1 MPSLWVEP
9 VEKCGIIQAVR
20 GIKIASFKSMGVDM
34 KICVFG
40 AGYVGLVA
48 AACFAESGNTV
59 ITVDIDETRIE
70 ALKQGIIPIYEPGL
84 KELVVRNHAEGRL
97 SFTTDVESAVKSS
110 LINFIAV
117 GTPPGE
123 DGSADLQYVL
133 AVGRSI
139 GKHMQGYRIIVDKS
153 TVPVGT
159 ADKVR
164 AAVQEELN
172 SRGVSYEFDV
182 VSNPEFLKEGAAID
196 DFMKPDRVVIGTD
209 NVRTAEIMKE
219 LYEPFMRKQN
229 RMIVMDIRSAEMTK
243 YAANAMLATRIS
255 FMNQIAGLC
264 ELMNA
269 DVAAVREGI
278 GSDSRIG
285 YDFLFPGPGYGG
297 SCFPKDVK
305 ALIRTA
311 EECGYGMLLLDA
323 VEEVNE
329 LQKQVLATKV
339 VNLLGEKDAD
349 KPLAGR
355 IVACWGLSFKPRTD
369 DMREAPSISII
380 QELLKNGATVRA
392 HDPEAIN
399 EARKVFA
406 DRITY
411 STNQYEILAGA
422 DALVIITDWN
432 EYRNPDFER
441 MKAELK
447 VPVVVDG
454 RNLYK
459 PDRMTLAG
467 FRYIPLGRN
476 GSGIS
481 AGGR

>member
-1 MPSLWVEP
+1 
-9 VEKCGIIQAVR
+9 
-20 GIKIASFKSMGVDM
+20 M
-34 KICVFG
+34 KISVFG

-59 ITVDIDETRIE
+59 ITVDVDEKKIE
-70 ALKQGIIPIYEPGL
+70 GLKNGVIPIYEPGL
-84 KELVVRNHAEGRL
+84 KELILRNQAEGRL
-97 SFTTDVESAVKSS
+97 SFTTDMVEAVQQS
-110 LINFIAV
+110 LIQFIAV

-133 AVGRSI
+133 SVARTVGQNMNCFKI
-139 GKHMQGYRIIVDKS
+139 LVDKS

-164 AAVQEELN
+164 AAVQEELEKLG
-172 SRGVSYEFDV
+172 SHLEFDV

-196 DFMKPDRVVIGTD
+196 DFMQPDRVVIGTD

-219 LYEPFMRKQN
+219 LYGPFMRKQN
-229 RMIVMDIRSAEMTK
+229 RMIIMDIRSAEMTK

-264 ELMNA
+264 ERMGA

-311 EECGYGMLLLDA
+311 EESDYDFLLLKA

-329 LQKQVLATKV
+329 LQKEVLADKLIR
-339 VNLLGEKDAD
+339 LLASAD
-349 KPLAGR
+349 EEKPLTGR
-355 IVACWGLSFKPRTD
+355 TIACWGLSFKPRTD
-369 DMREAPSISII
+369 DMREAPSLTII
-380 QELLKNGATVRA
+380 ERLLAAGATVRA
-392 HDPEAIN
+392 HDPEALH
-399 EARKVFA
+399 EAKKYFG
-406 DRITY
+406 DRIEY
-411 STNQYEILAGA
+411 SSNQYDILSGA
-422 DALVIITDWN
+422 DALTIITDWH
-432 EYRNPDFER
+432 EYRNPDFDR
-441 MKAELK
+441 IKSALK
-447 VPVVVDG
+447 QPVIVDG

-459 PDRMTLAG
+459 PGRMKEAG
-467 FRYIPLGRN
+467 FRYIPLGRA

-481 AGGR
+481 EGGN

>member
-1 MPSLWVEP
+1 
-9 VEKCGIIQAVR
+9 
-20 GIKIASFKSMGVDM
+20 M
-34 KICVFG
+34 KICIFG

-48 AACFAESGNTV
+48 AACFAESGNSV
-59 ITVDIDETRIE
+59 ITVDINESRIE
-70 ALKQGIIPIYEPGL
+70 GLKQGIIPIYEPGL
-84 KELVVRNHAEGRL
+84 KEMILRNQTEGRL
-97 SFTTDVESAVKSS
+97 TFSSDTISAVQSS
-110 LINFIAV
+110 LVSFIAV

-133 AVGRSI
+133 GVAREIGRA
-139 GKHMQGYRIIVDKS
+139 MTGYKIIVDKS

-164 AAVQEELN
+164 IAIQEELDL
-172 SRGVSYEFDV
+172 RGVSLEFDV

-209 NVRTAEIMKE
+209 NVRTGEIMKE
-219 LYEPFMRKQN
+219 LYDPFMRKQN

-264 ELMNA
+264 ECMGA

-305 ALIRTA
+305 ALIRTG
-311 EECGYGMLLLDA
+311 EECNYDFLLLKA

-329 LQKQVLATKV
+329 LQKEVLADKIIKA
-339 VNLLGEKDAD
+339 LGTTDEER
-349 KPLAGR
+349 PLTGR
-355 IVACWGLSFKPRTD
+355 TIACWGLSFKPRTD
-369 DMREAPSISII
+369 DMREAPAITII
-380 QELLKNGATVRA
+380 ERLLAAGATVRA
-392 HDPEAIN
+392 HDPEAIT
-399 EARKVFA
+399 EAKKVFG
-406 DRITY
+406 DRIEY
-411 STNQYEILAGA
+411 SNNQYDILANA
-422 DALVIITDWN
+422 DALAIITDWS
-432 EYRNPDFER
+432 EYRNPDFDR
-441 MKAELK
+441 IKTALK
-447 VPVVVDG
+447 NPLIVDG

-459 PDRMTLAG
+459 PDRMVKAG
-467 FRYIPLGRN
+467 FSYIPLGRCSN
-476 GSGIS
+476 GVCGEVK
-481 AGGR
+481 

>member
-1 MPSLWVEP
+1 
-9 VEKCGIIQAVR
+9 
-20 GIKIASFKSMGVDM
+20 M
-34 KICVFG
+34 KISVFG

-59 ITVDIDETRIE
+59 IAVDVDQKKIE
-70 ALKQGIIPIYEPGL
+70 GLKNGIIPIYEPGL
-84 KELVVRNHAEGRL
+84 KELILRNQAEGRL
-97 SFTTDVESAVKSS
+97 SFTTDVVEAVEKS
-110 LINFIAV
+110 LIQFIAV

-133 AVGRSI
+133 AVGRTI
-139 GKHMQGYRIIVDKS
+139 GRNMNGFKVIVDKS

-164 AAVQEELN
+164 SAVQEELDR
-172 SRGVSYEFDV
+172 RGSHLEFDV

-196 DFMKPDRVVIGTD
+196 DFMQPDRVVVGTD

-229 RMIVMDIRSAEMTK
+229 RMIIMDIRSAEMTK

-264 ELMNA
+264 ERMGA

-311 EECGYGMLLLDA
+311 EESDYDFMLLKA
-323 VEEVNE
+323 VEAVNE
-329 LQKQVLATKV
+329 RQKEVLADKLITA
-339 VNLLGEKDAD
+339 LGTAGTD
-349 KPLAGR
+349 KPLGGKT
-355 IVACWGLSFKPRTD
+355 IACWGLSFKPRTD
-369 DMREAPSISII
+369 DMREAPSLTII
-380 QELLKNGATVRA
+380 ERLLAAGATVRA
-392 HDPEAIN
+392 HDPEALD
-399 EARKVFA
+399 EAKKHFG
-406 DRITY
+406 DRIEY
-411 STNQYEILAGA
+411 STNQYEILQAA
-422 DALVIITDWN
+422 DALTVITDWH

-441 MKAELK
+441 IKESLK
-447 VPVVVDG
+447 QPLIVDG

-459 PDRMTLAG
+459 PARMKELAIT
-467 FRYIPLGRN
+467 YIPLGRA
-476 GSGIS
+476 GRGIQ
-481 AGGR
+481 GGENA

>member
-1 MPSLWVEP
+1 
-9 VEKCGIIQAVR
+9 
-20 GIKIASFKSMGVDM
+20 M
-34 KICVFG
+34 KISVFG

-59 ITVDIDETRIE
+59 IAVDVDQKKIE
-70 ALKQGIIPIYEPGL
+70 GLKNGIIPIYEPGL
-84 KELVVRNHAEGRL
+84 KELILRNQTEGRL
-97 SFTTDVESAVKSS
+97 SFTTDVVEAVAQS
-110 LINFIAV
+110 LIQFIAV

-133 AVGRSI
+133 SVGRTI
-139 GKHMQGYRIIVDKS
+139 GIHMNGFKIIVDKS

-164 AAVQEELN
+164 SAIQEELEKR
-172 SRGVSYEFDV
+172 SSHLEFDV

-219 LYEPFMRKQN
+219 LYEPFMRKNN
-229 RMIVMDIRSAEMTK
+229 RLIIMDIRSAEMTK

-255 FMNQIAGLC
+255 FMNQIANLC
-264 ELMNA
+264 ERMGA

-305 ALIRTA
+305 ALIRTS
-311 EECGYGMLLLDA
+311 EECSYDFLLLKA

-329 LQKQVLATKV
+329 RQKEVLADKLIKAVGTT
-339 VNLLGEKDAD
+339 GIE
-349 KPLAGR
+349 KPLDGKT
-355 IVACWGLSFKPRTD
+355 IACWGLSFKPRTD
-369 DMREAPSISII
+369 DMREAPSLTII
-380 QELLKNGATVRA
+380 ERLLAAGATVRA
-392 HDPEAIN
+392 HDPEALQ
-399 EARKVFA
+399 EAQKHFG
-406 DRITY
+406 DRIEY
-411 STNQYEILAGA
+411 SSNQYEILDNA
-422 DALVIITDWN
+422 DALAVITDWS
-432 EYRNPDFER
+432 EYRTPDFER
-441 MKAELK
+441 IKAALK
-447 VPVVVDG
+447 TPLIVDG

-459 PDRMTLAG
+459 PNRMREDG
-467 FRYIPLGRN
+467 IRYIPLGRV
-476 GSGIS
+476 SGNHS
-481 AGGR
+481 LQ

>member
-1 MPSLWVEP
+1 
-9 VEKCGIIQAVR
+9 
-20 GIKIASFKSMGVDM
+20 M
-34 KICVFG
+34 KISVFG

-59 ITVDIDETRIE
+59 IAVDVDQKKIE
-70 ALKQGIIPIYEPGL
+70 GLKNGIIPIYEPGL
-84 KELVVRNHAEGRL
+84 KELILRNQAEGRL
-97 SFTTDVESAVKSS
+97 SFTTDVAEAVEQS
-110 LINFIAV
+110 LIQFIAV

-133 AVGRSI
+133 AVGRTI
-139 GKHMQGYRIIVDKS
+139 GKHMNGFKIIVDKS

-164 AAVQEELN
+164 AAVQEEL
-172 SRGVSYEFDV
+172 SVRGSALEFDV

-219 LYEPFMRKQN
+219 LYDPFMRKQN

-264 ELMNA
+264 ERMGA

-311 EECGYGMLLLDA
+311 EECDFDFLLLKA
-323 VEEVNE
+323 VEEVNDR
-329 LQKQVLATKV
+329 QKEVLATKLIKV
-339 VNLLGEKDAD
+339 LGSAD
-349 KPLAGR
+349 EEQPLTGR
-355 IVACWGLSFKPRTD
+355 TIACWGLSFKPRTD
-369 DMREAPSISII
+369 DMREAPSITII
-380 QELLKNGATVRA
+380 ERLLAAGATVRA
-392 HDPEAIN
+392 HDPEALH
-399 EARKVFA
+399 EAQKIFG
-406 DRITY
+406 DRIEY
-411 STNQYEILAGA
+411 SSNQYEILENA
-422 DALVIITDWN
+422 DALVVITDWS
-432 EYRNPDFER
+432 EYRNPDFDR
-441 MKAELK
+441 IKSALRQ
-447 VPVVVDG
+447 PLIVDG

-459 PDRMTLAG
+459 PNRMQEAG
-467 FRYIPLGRN
+467 IRYIPLGRA
-476 GSGIS
+476 GSGIT
-481 AGGR
+481 GRDK

>member
-1 MPSLWVEP
+1 
-9 VEKCGIIQAVR
+9 
-20 GIKIASFKSMGVDM
+20 M
-34 KICVFG
+34 KISVFG

-59 ITVDIDETRIE
+59 IAVDVDQKKIE
-70 ALKQGIIPIYEPGL
+70 GLKNGIIPIYEPGL
-84 KELVVRNHAEGRL
+84 KELILRNQAEGRL
-97 SFTTDVESAVKSS
+97 SFTVDMVEAVEQS
-110 LINFIAV
+110 LIQFIAV

-133 AVGRSI
+133 AVGRTI
-139 GKHMQGYRIIVDKS
+139 GQHMNSFKIIVDKS

-164 AAVQEELN
+164 LAVQDELDK
-172 SRGVSYEFDV
+172 RGSHLEFDV

-196 DFMKPDRVVIGTD
+196 DFMKPDRVVVGTD

-219 LYEPFMRKQN
+219 LYDPFMRKQS
-229 RMIVMDIRSAEMTK
+229 RMIIMDIRSAEMTK

-264 ELMNA
+264 ERMGA

-311 EECGYGMLLLDA
+311 EECSYDFLLLKA

-329 LQKQVLATKV
+329 LQKEVLANKLIKT
-339 VNLLGEKDAD
+339 LGSPDEEQ
-349 KPLAGR
+349 PLTGK

-369 DMREAPSISII
+369 DMREAPSLTII
-380 QELLKNGATVRA
+380 ERLLAAGATVRA
-392 HDPEAIN
+392 HDPEALE
-399 EARKVFA
+399 EARKHFG
-406 DRITY
+406 DRIQY
-411 STNQYEILAGA
+411 STNQYEILDNA
-422 DALVIITDWN
+422 DALTVITDWH

-441 MKAELK
+441 IKAALK
-447 VPVVVDG
+447 QPLIVDG

-459 PDRMTLAG
+459 PNRMKENDI
-467 FRYIPLGRN
+467 RYIPLGRAGN
-476 GSGIS
+476 GIQE
-481 AGGR
+481 GGN

>member
-1 MPSLWVEP
+1 
-9 VEKCGIIQAVR
+9 
-20 GIKIASFKSMGVDM
+20 M
-34 KICVFG
+34 KICIFG

-48 AACFAESGNTV
+48 AACFAESGNSV
-59 ITVDIDETRIE
+59 ITVDIDGARIE
-70 ALKQGIIPIYEPGL
+70 GLKQGIVPIYEPGL
-84 KELVVRNHAEGRL
+84 KEMILRNQAEGRL
-97 SFTTDVESAVKSS
+97 SFTVNMEEAVKAS
-110 LINFIAV
+110 LVCFIAV

-133 AVGRSI
+133 GVARDIGRVMN
-139 GKHMQGYRIIVDKS
+139 GFKIIVDKS

-164 AAVQEELN
+164 IAVQEELAI
-172 SRGVSYEFDV
+172 RGVDLEFDV

-196 DFMKPDRVVIGTD
+196 DFMKPDRVVIGCD

-219 LYEPFMRKQN
+219 LYDPFMRKQN

-264 ELMNA
+264 DRMGA
-269 DVAAVREGI
+269 DVMAVREGI

-311 EECGYGMLLLDA
+311 EESNYDFLLLKA

-329 LQKQVLATKV
+329 LQKEVLAAKLIR
-339 VNLLGEKDAD
+339 LLGSPDEEQ
-349 KPLAGR
+349 PLTGR

-369 DMREAPSISII
+369 DMREAPAITII
-380 QELLKNGATVRA
+380 ERLLAAGATVRA

-399 EARKVFA
+399 EAKKVFG
-406 DRITY
+406 DRIEY
-411 STNQYEILAGA
+411 SSSQYDILDGA
-422 DALVIITDWN
+422 DALAVITDWS
-432 EYRNPDFER
+432 EYRNPDFDR
-441 MKAELK
+441 IKSTLRS
-447 VPVVVDG
+447 PTIVDG

-459 PDRMTLAG
+459 PDRMAAG
-467 FRYIPLGRN
+467 GFNYVPLGRC
-476 GSGIS
+476 GGGIC
-481 AGGR
+481 GEVK